1 MNKATKIRE
10 KYTIKS
16 YKGYYTYIYMQ
27 NSTSILF
34 SYSLIVISVLLAT
47 IIIQTVTDSHIS
59 AQQNNLNPSTTF
71 TSPYYSIPTA
81 AAEEDDD
88 DEDDIAEHNR
98 NADKKHD

>member
-34 SYSLIVISVLLAT
+34 LYALIVISVLLAT

-71 TSPYYSIPTA
+71 TSYYSIPTA

>member
-1 MNKATKIRE
+1 MKKATKIRE

-16 YKGYYTYIYMQ
+16 YKEYYTYIYMQ
-27 NSTSILF
+27 NSTSMLF

-81 AAEEDDD
+81 AEDDD

-98 NADKKHD
+98 NADKQHD

>member
-1 MNKATKIRE
+1 MKKATKIRE

-27 NSTSILF
+27 NSTSMLF

-59 AQQNNLNPSTTF
+59 AQQNNLNPSPTF
-71 TSPYYSIPTA
+71 TSPYYSIPNA
-81 AAEEDDD
+81 AAEDD